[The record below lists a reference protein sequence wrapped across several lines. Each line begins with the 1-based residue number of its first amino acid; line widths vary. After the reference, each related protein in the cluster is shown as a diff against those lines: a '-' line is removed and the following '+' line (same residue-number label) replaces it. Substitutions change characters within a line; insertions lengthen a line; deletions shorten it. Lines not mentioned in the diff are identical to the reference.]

1 MDSEVCRLDISV
13 DVVCSVNLLYACQH
27 LLCNVQN
34 GSVLLGWI
42 VKLVEVLFNA
52 LLEILH
58 D

>member
-13 DVVCSVNLLYACQH
+13 DVVSSVDLLDSCQH
-27 LLCNVQN
+27 LLCNVKN

-42 VKLVEVLFNA
+42 GKLVEVLFHA
-52 LLEILH
+52 MFEILH

>member
-13 DVVCSVNLLYACQH
+13 DMISFVDLLDSCQH

-34 GSVLLGWI
+34 GSVLLCGI
-42 VKLVEVLFNA
+42 MKLVEVLFNA